1 MARVVSTATE
11 KYAINAKSVDF
22 RPKIWYN
29 ANMNNVKEN
38 LPQNLTKLRLASKM
52 TQSEVAEKLNYTD
65 KSVSKWERGEAIPP
79 IDVIKDL
86 ANLYGVSI
94 DYLVSDG
101 KDVSYDKRY
110 TSKANNANKL
120 IIMLLAVSLVW
131 IIATVL
137 FVYGV
142 IFAKQNFWTLFVGAV
157 PVTTI
162 VLIVFNGI
170 WGKRKFVFILVSILI
185 WSIITTI
192 YLIFLSTPEKYNLW
206 AIYIIG
212 VPLQIATILWSQ
224 LKKS

>member
-1 MARVVSTATE
+1 
-11 KYAINAKSVDF
+11 
-22 RPKIWYN
+22 
-29 ANMNNVKEN
+29 MNNVKDN
-38 LPQNLTKLRLASKM
+38 LPQNLTKLRLSSKM

-86 ANLYGVSI
+86 ADLYGVSI

-101 KDVSYDKRY
+101 KNISYDKRY
-110 TSKANNANKL
+110 TSKANNANKI

-170 WGKRKFVFILVSILI
+170 WGKRKYVFILVSILI

-192 YLIFLSTPEKYNLW
+192 YLLFLFTPEKYNLW